1 MSDLAINAVDI
12 VVLAVLAIS
21 AIFAFM
27 RGFVHEVLAIG
38 AWVGAILVTLY
49 GFPHIQPYARE
60 IIAIDL
66 LADILGGVAIF
77 LVVLVVLAVFT
88 RMLSGRVQ
96 RSSLGALD
104 RSLGLVF
111 GLLRG
116 VVIVAAAWLVMTWAI
131 PDPDE
136 RPQWVQEAKSKRLVE
151 ISGEVL
157 ASALPEHLQQDGR
170 NAAGSARRSAERANE
185 VNEVLDFLPRIAPA
199 DEAPE
204 ESKGYGD
211 APRRDMDRLL
221 ENLTGSDNEGG

>member
-38 AWVGAILVTLY
+38 AWAGAILATLY
-49 GFPHIQPYARE
+49 GFPYIQPYARD

-116 VVIVAAAWLVMTWAI
+116 AVLIAAAWLVLTWAI
-131 PDPDE
+131 PNPEE
-136 RPQWVQEAKSKRLVE
+136 RPEWVENAKSKRLVE
-151 ISGEVL
+151 IGGDLL
-157 ASALPEHLQQDGR
+157 ASALPAHLRQEGQ
-170 NAAGSARRSAERANE
+170 NAADSARRGAERASE
-185 VNEVLDFLPRIAPA
+185 VKDAYDVLRQPAPDSEAPA
-199 DEAPE
+199 ERQGYE
-204 ESKGYGD
+204 E
-211 APRRDMDRLL
+211 APRREMDRLL
-221 ENLTGSDNEGG
+221 ENLTDSGNEGG